1 MQGGAVKDDQS
12 RQVGLTWF
20 YGIRED
26 INVIFYHNCKLSI
39 NHLKEKF
46 HRKTMNICRA
56 THCYVAMLLQIKF
69 ELTFD
74 L

>member
-26 INVIFYHNCKLSI
+26 INVIFYHNMPYLQTQYKSSERKISQKNNEYMLS
-39 NHLKEKF
+39 HSLL
-46 HRKTMNICRA
+46 C
-56 THCYVAMLLQIKF
+56 CYVAANKI
-69 ELTFD
+69 
-74 L
+74 